1 MSKALVFVATGA
13 VGAVVLFFALAWA
26 TFDVSD
32 VRRGSLTY
40 RIAAPASL
48 KSVEL
53 VGECRAATARWKG
66 RDGEGAPFSVVSYGS
81 SLPSEDILDF
91 YRATFTKQ
99 RCQPDLTINASESRN
114 LLAMACNH
122 PDFVSVKVVVGATGA
137 CKDVDV
143 EFIESY

>member
-1 MSKALVFVATGA
+1 MATSSKVSKALVFVATGA

-66 RDGEGAPFSVVSYGS
+66 RDGEG
-81 SLPSEDILDF
+81 LPSVWFRMEAHFQAKTYWTSIAPPS
-91 YRATFTKQ
+91 RSSG
-99 RCQPDLTINASESRN
+99 AS
-114 LLAMACNH
+114 
-122 PDFVSVKVVVGATGA
+122 PT
-137 CKDVDV
+137 
-143 EFIESY
+143 